1 LWLNLPQTPIKTE
14 ATPAMLDVSKWPMF
28 SVLDQSEVQAIK
40 KICVFGS
47 SGNEAVYI
55 NEEDDAYKRKYEIK
69 KSCFVYNL

>member
-1 LWLNLPQTPIKTE
+1 MGL
-14 ATPAMLDVSKWPMF
+14 F

-55 NEEDDAYKRKYEIK
+55 NEEDDVYAPFANIK
-69 KSCFVYNL
+69 HSWCCFSASLRSV

>member
-1 LWLNLPQTPIKTE
+1 
-14 ATPAMLDVSKWPMF
+14 MF

-55 NEEDDAYKRKYEIK
+55 NEDDDVYAIGSNCS
-69 KSCFVYNL
+69 SCLGLG

>member
-1 LWLNLPQTPIKTE
+1 
-14 ATPAMLDVSKWPMF
+14 MLDVSKWPMF

-55 NEEDDAYKRKYEIK
+55 NEEDDVYAIGSNCS
-69 KSCFVYNL
+69 SCLGLGM

>member
-1 LWLNLPQTPIKTE
+1 
-14 ATPAMLDVSKWPMF
+14 MLDVSKWPMF

-55 NEEDDAYKRKYEIK
+55 NEDDDVYAIGSNCS
-69 KSCFVYNL
+69 SCLGLGTLSM